1 MMLNFKGFGLAHLLG
16 KLPKNASSHVLPL
29 TNSERE
35 LTLLNQNDNK
45 NVLNPL
51 FKILSKE

>member
-16 KLPKNASSHVLPL
+16 KLPKNASSLILPF
-29 TNSERE
+29 TNSERG

-45 NVLNPL
+45 NVLNL
-51 FKILSKE
+51 F